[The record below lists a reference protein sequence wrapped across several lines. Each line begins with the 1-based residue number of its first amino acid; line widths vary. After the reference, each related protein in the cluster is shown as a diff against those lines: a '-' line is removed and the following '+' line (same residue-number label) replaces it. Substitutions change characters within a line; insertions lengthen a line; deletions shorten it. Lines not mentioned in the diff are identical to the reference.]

1 VTDHAAIFAEHRR
14 FLVGLAYR
22 MLGSVAEA
30 EDVAQDAWLRFGD
43 VDLATLESPRA
54 WLTRVT
60 TRLCLDV
67 LKSARVSRQDYVGPW
82 LPEPMRTDTKVD
94 GDSLSMALLVVLE
107 SLSPAERAAFLLC
120 EVFDYSHAEAAPLL
134 EVNVEACR
142 QLLHRARTRLR
153 ERRPRFEATPE
164 THSRLLGAF
173 VQAMVVGDLDG
184 LKSVLHDDV
193 VCYSDS
199 GGKVRAA
206 RNPVRGPDAV
216 ARLWVGLTRKNGVG
230 PNIQAEIVELNSRPA
245 LVVRESGLITSA
257 LLLEIEADRII
268 AVDFIRN
275 PDKLAR
281 L

>member
-1 VTDHAAIFAEHRR
+1 MTSEAIFAEHRR

-30 EDVAQDAWLRFGD
+30 EDVVQDAWLRFGE
-43 VDLATLESPRA
+43 VDPATLDSPRA

-82 LPEPMRTDTKVD
+82 LPEPMRTDVKVD

-120 EVFDYSHAEAAPLL
+120 EVFDYTHAEAAPLL
-134 EVNVEACR
+134 EVSVDACR

-164 THSRLLGAF
+164 THARLLGAF
-173 VQAMVVGDLDG
+173 VQAMIAGDLDG
-184 LKSVLHDDV
+184 LKSVLHDDA

-199 GGKVRAA
+199 NGKVQAA
-206 RNPVRGPDAV
+206 RRPVRGAAAV
-216 ARLWVGLTRKNGVG
+216 SRLWLGLMRKGG
-230 PNIQAEIVELNSRPA
+230 ASTPNFQAEIVELNARPA
-245 LVVRESGLITSA
+245 LVVRESGVVTSA